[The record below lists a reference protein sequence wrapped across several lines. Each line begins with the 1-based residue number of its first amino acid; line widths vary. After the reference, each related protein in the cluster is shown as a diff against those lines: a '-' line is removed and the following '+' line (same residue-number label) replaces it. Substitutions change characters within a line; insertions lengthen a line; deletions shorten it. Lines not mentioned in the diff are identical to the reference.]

1 MKAITY
7 IYDESNFEVRLVN
20 EDDKHFVI
28 SSHQNCYDALKA
40 THRLRVFLG
49 DFTFGENLVDI
60 KFNPNVRFSY
70 SFKVTVDSAIDLI
83 YKEIV

>member
-7 IYDESNFEVRLVN
+7 ILDEINFEVRLVN
-20 EDDKHFVI
+20 EDDKHFVV
-28 SSHQNCYDALKA
+28 SSHQNCYDALMA
-40 THRLRVFLG
+40 THQLRTFLG
-49 DFTFGENLVDI
+49 DFTFGSNLINI

-70 SFKVTVDSAIDLI
+70 SFKVTVDAAIDLL

>member
-7 IYDESNFEVRLVN
+7 ILGEINFEVRLVN
-20 EDDKHFVI
+20 EDDKHFVV
-28 SSHQNCYDALKA
+28 SSHRNCYDALVA
-40 THRLRVFLG
+40 THQLRVFLG
-49 DFTFGENLVDI
+49 DFTFGGNLIDI

-70 SFKVTVDSAIDLI
+70 SFKVTVDAAIDLI

>member
-28 SSHQNCYDALKA
+28 SSHQNCYYALKA

-49 DFTFGENLVDI
+49 DFNLVDI

-70 SFKVTVDSAIDLI
+70 SFKLTVDSAINLI

>member
-7 IYDESNFEVRLVN
+7 ILDEINFEVRLVN
-20 EDDKHFVI
+20 DDDKHFVV
-28 SSHQNCYDALKA
+28 SRHQNCYNALMA
-40 THRLRVFLG
+40 THQLRVFQG